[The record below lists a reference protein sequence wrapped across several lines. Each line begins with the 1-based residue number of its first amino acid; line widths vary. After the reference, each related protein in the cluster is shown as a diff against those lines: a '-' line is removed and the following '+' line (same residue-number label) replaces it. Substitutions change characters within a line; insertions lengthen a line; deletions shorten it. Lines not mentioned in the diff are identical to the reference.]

1 MQSEGKFRSMTPE
14 LYSASVSLTFAFGV
28 GCGGWGT
35 SCSASHKACIE
46 MNCFL
51 GVTMVPYSHHGN
63 YTNTAFLRKQVQW
76 SWLHILFFSFLSRA
90 PWRVFLGQGR
100 LPALCLQRIAL
111 LLTRII
117 NMHHLVLLHRQLFF
131 KLSGVFVLLL
141 HVKPLSLC
149 M

>member
-1 MQSEGKFRSMTPE
+1 MQSEGKFRSMAPE

-100 LPALCLQRIAL
+100 LPALWQPQKDSPSVNEDYQYAPLGFASPP
-111 LLTRII
+111 
-117 NMHHLVLLHRQLFF
+117 V
-131 KLSGVFVLLL
+131 VFQV
-141 HVKPLSLC
+141 VWSVC
-149 M
+149 AFVACEAT